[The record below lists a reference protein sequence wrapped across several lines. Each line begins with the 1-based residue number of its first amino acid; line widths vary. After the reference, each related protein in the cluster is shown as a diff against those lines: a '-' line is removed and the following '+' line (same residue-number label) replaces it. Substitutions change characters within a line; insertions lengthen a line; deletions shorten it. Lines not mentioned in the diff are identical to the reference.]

1 MPRAENMMPG
11 SIITIYRD
19 PITRTEI
26 EGKAVLVAPAEFSP
40 VDVND
45 TQRIEYWWVRFLK
58 DRTAYQREILTT
70 KKARFNGGKN

>member
-26 EGKAVLVAPAEFSP
+26 EGKAVLVAPAGFSP
-40 VDVND
+40 NYVND
-45 TQRIEYWWVRFLK
+45 TQRVEYWWVRFLGE
-58 DRTAYQREILTT
+58 RIAYPREILTT
-70 KKARFNGGKN
+70 KKKIAT